1 MYNPHTE
8 TLAYKYN
15 GQAKQAEWFV
25 VRNKYSAFLNQRKP
39 CLQNSN
45 TRFSVFS
52 WSPTSPVLLL
62 FWILKCLASALW
74 SSNYLQE
81 PYCEIRTNRT
91 HPEVPGPFLCVES
104 MHSGS
109 LCLLGLDVHISSDLE
124 WGGKIYSDF
133 LLLLLVK
140 NNFYFIFKW
149 SIVDLQYCV
158 SGVWQGESAALKDI
172 ATVL

>member
-1 MYNPHTE
+1 M
-8 TLAYKYN
+8 
-15 GQAKQAEWFV
+15 
-25 VRNKYSAFLNQRKP
+25 
-39 CLQNSN
+39 
-45 TRFSVFS
+45 
-52 WSPTSPVLLL
+52 
-62 FWILKCLASALW
+62 
-74 SSNYLQE
+74 
-81 PYCEIRTNRT
+81 
-91 HPEVPGPFLCVES
+91 
-104 MHSGS
+104 
-109 LCLLGLDVHISSDLE
+109 GLDVHISSDLE

>member
-39 CLQNSN
+39 SLQYSN
-45 TRFSVFS
+45 INFSVFS

-62 FWILKCLASALW
+62 FWILNCLASALW

-81 PYCEIRTNRT
+81 PYSEIGTNWT
-91 HPEVPGPFLCVES
+91 HPEVPRSFLCAES
-104 MHSGS
+104 MHSES
-109 LCLLGLDVHISSDLE
+109 LRLLGLDIHISSDLE
-124 WGGKIYSDF
+124 WGEKIYSDF
-133 LLLLLVK
+133 FILLLVK

-158 SGVWQGESAALKDI
+158 SGVWQGESAAHKDI
-172 ATVL
+172 ATLL